1 MTYSFGMYIRSK
13 KNASGSESIQIIEKR
28 KGKYRVLE
36 SIGSAKTEEEKKKLL
51 KKAELIKNELEPPKL
66 FSFVSEQDGRIC
78 DFLTGAVGPSVE
90 NIGPELIL
98 GKIFEGIGLGKINEA
113 LFRHIVLAR
122 LTYPV
127 SKLKTAEYLFQHR
140 GISIDVS
147 SIYRFLDRF
156 YAQHK
161 EKVEKIIYEY
171 SKKILGNIQVV
182 FYDMTTLYF
191 EAEDEDDLRKIGF
204 SKDGKFQCPQIMIG
218 LLVGENGYPIGY
230 EVFEG
235 NTFEGKTIL
244 PVIRGIEKKYNLPK
258 PIVVADSGL
267 LSKSN
272 INELE
277 KDGYSF
283 ILGARIKNETEAMKR
298 KILKKT
304 KYLEEGKT
312 ARITKLDAT
321 RLIIGFSMK
330 RARKDA
336 YNREKGI
343 QKLREKISGGHLTKA
358 HINNRGYNKFLIVE
372 GRTISVSLDA
382 AKIEADAEW
391 DGLKGYVTN
400 ISSLTDNEIIER
412 YQHLWKIEKAFRISK
427 TDLRIRPIFH
437 RKEERIKAHL
447 CIAFAAYAVYKELE
461 RLLDINKIGIS
472 PAKAIE
478 LSKTIFQ
485 ITFLLPD
492 SEKPISI
499 FNKLSDLQKN
509 LLNLKM

>member
-1 MTYSFGMYIRSK
+1 MKYSFSMFIRSK

-28 KGKYRVLE
+28 KGKYRVLKT
-36 SIGSAKTEEEKKKLL
+36 IGLARTEEEKKKLL
-51 KKAELIKNELEPPKL
+51 KKAEVRKNELEPPKL
-66 FSFVSEQDGRIC
+66 FSFVSEQDTFIS
-78 DFLTGAVGPSVE
+78 DFLTGAVGPSVG

-98 GKIFEGIGLGKINEA
+98 GKIFEGIGLGEIREP

-127 SKLKTAEYLFQHR
+127 SKLKTTEYLLQHQ
-140 GISIDVS
+140 GMSIDVS

-156 YAQHK
+156 YAQYK
-161 EKVEKIIYEY
+161 EKVENIIYEY

-191 EAEDEDDLRKIGF
+191 EAENEDDLRKIGF

-244 PVIRGIEKKYNLPK
+244 PVIREIEKKYNLSK

-277 KDGYSF
+277 KDGYFF
-283 ILGARIKNETEAMKR
+283 ILGARIKNETETMKR
-298 KILKKT
+298 KILENT
-304 KYLEEGKT
+304 KHLEEGKT
-312 ARITKLDAT
+312 ARITKSDAT
-321 RLIIGFSMK
+321 HLIIGFSMK
-330 RARKDA
+330 RAKKDA
-336 YNREKGI
+336 RNREKGV

-358 HINNRGYNKFLIVE
+358 HINNRGCNKFLVLE
-372 GRTISVSLDA
+372 DKTISVSLDT
-382 AKIEADAEW
+382 AKIEADAAW
-391 DGLKGYVTN
+391 DGLKGYITN
-400 ISSLTDNEIIER
+400 ITSLTDNEIIDR

-437 RKEERIKAHL
+437 RKENRIKAHL

-461 RLLDINKIGIS
+461 RLLGINKINIS

-492 SEKPISI
+492 SESPISI

>member
-1 MTYSFGMYIRSK
+1 MKYSFDMYIRSK

-28 KGKYRVLE
+28 RGKYRVLE
-36 SIGSAKTEEEKKKLL
+36 SIGSAKTKDEKKKLF
-51 KKAELIKNELEPPKL
+51 KKAELRKNELEPPKL
-66 FSFVSEQDGRIC
+66 FSFVSEQDVRIC
-78 DFLTGAVGPSVE
+78 DFLTGAAEPSIE

-98 GKIFEGIGLGKINEA
+98 GKIFEDIGLGEISEP

-127 SKLKTAEYLFQHR
+127 SKLKTADYLFQHK

-161 EKVEKIIYEY
+161 DKVENIIYKN
-171 SKKILGNIQVV
+171 SKKILGEIHVV

-218 LLVGENGYPIGY
+218 LLIGENGYPIGY

-258 PIVVADSGL
+258 SIVVADSGL
-267 LSKSN
+267 LSKIN
-272 INELE
+272 IKELE

-283 ILGARIKNETEAMKR
+283 ILGARIKNETETMKR
-298 KILKKT
+298 KILENT
-304 KYLEEGKT
+304 KHLRDGKT

-321 RLIIGFSMK
+321 HLIISFSLK

-336 YNREKGI
+336 YNREKGV
-343 QKLREKISGGHLTKA
+343 QKLREKISGGYLTKA
-358 HINNRGYNKFLIVE
+358 HINNRGCNKFLILGGE
-372 GRTISVSLDA
+372 TISVSLNT

-391 DGLKGYVTN
+391 DGLKGYITN
-400 ISSLTDNEIIER
+400 ISSMTDDEIIEK
-412 YQHLWKIEKAFRISK
+412 YQHLWKIENAFRISK

-461 RLLDINKIGIS
+461 RLLGINEIGIS

-492 SEKPISI
+492 SERPISI
-499 FNKLSDLQKN
+499 FNRLSDLQKK
-509 LLNLKM
+509 LLNLKT